1 MIDIKTDN
9 VQLLSDYPR
18 LSGRG
23 DWRRTMRLKA
33 QGREKRGK
41 TKTTRKHATNTF
53 SPPTPST
60 HPHQDDL
67 VFLPPKLTHALGG
80 LGPLVLVT
88 RVTAGITLTD
98 PSTLREAV
106 LDAVQFWRAPFKPL
120 LSSRSLAEYVVLDV
134 ERVSGDAGSTRRHTL
149 ADVTL
154 ARKSDFGVNDRTCV
168 VRTHLGAVLHAGDEA
183 VGYDLATAAPS
194 DAAFD
199 AACQRGYALP
209 DALLVRKSFA
219 EARRR
224 RRARGERRP
233 WVLKR
238 MAVDNN
244 AEADEATDAD
254 RARSRT
260 AARAAAV
267 AAVDAGGEEAD
278 MERFLEEIEEDADL
292 RKKISLYRD
301 PAASLPLDGGAG
313 GAAPMDASDGGS
325 GSEDNVPT
333 VPLEELL
340 DALELEDEGEGEAAA
355 ARGDADA
362 DASGGA

>member
-1 MIDIKTDN
+1 MSK
-9 VQLLSDYPR
+9 LLSDSTPAPSAAR
-18 LSGRG
+18 GLATHDVAEGAGGQEREREERRGR
-23 DWRRTMRLKA
+23 RRKN
-33 QGREKRGK
+33 QN
-41 TKTTRKHATNTF
+41 TTHTDPLL
-53 SPPTPST
+53 PPLST
-60 HPHQDDL
+60 HTPTQDDL
-67 VFLPPKLTHALGG
+67 VFLPPKLTHSLGG

-98 PSTLREAV
+98 PATLREAV

-134 ERVSGDAGSTRRHTL
+134 ERVGGDAGSTRRHTL

-168 VRTHLGAVLHAGDEA
+168 VRTHLGGVLHPGDEA

-244 AEADEATDAD
+244 ADADETADAD
-254 RARSRT
+254 RARSRI
-260 AARAAAV
+260 AARAAA
-267 AAVDAGGEEAD
+267 AAAADAGGEEAD

-301 PAASLPLDGGAG
+301 PAASLPLDTGAE
-313 GAAPMDASDGGS
+313 AAPMEASDGGS
-325 GSEDNVPT
+325 GSEDDVPT

-340 DALELEDEGEGEAAA
+340 DALELEEDGEGEAAA
-355 ARGDADA
+355 GGDTNAGCG
-362 DASGGA
+362 GGA